1 MSRGRRRELP
11 SDRNSGSDDSPVG
24 NLERYEDT
32 EDDDDYRHRMIMNAI
47 VMAFTAGL
55 VVAGVWIASVI
66 AHVT

>member
-1 MSRGRRRELP
+1 MKS
-11 SDRNSGSDDSPVG
+11 
-24 NLERYEDT
+24 T

-66 AHVT
+66 AHVS